1 MSELAAS
8 PTDIVATPTRSVAA
22 ARAARGAAGCA
33 GFAQQ
38 LKAFTAQPAVAKS
51 LPTIALVGLLGL
63 AAILWMTF
71 SAPPSRDLFHGLPD
85 EDRAAIAQSLQ
96 AAGMNYSVD
105 PDTGAIAVPETD
117 YHQAKML
124 LASQGL
130 PKSAPDGNSLIS
142 DLPLGSSR
150 AVEDQRLRGA
160 RALDLARPIEA
171 DRKRTR
177 LNYS

>member
-96 AAGMNYSVD
+96 PAGMNDSGD
-105 PDTGAIAVPETD
+105 RDTGTIDVPATD
-117 YHQAKML
+117 QHQHKMP
-124 LASQGL
+124 LAPPGR
-130 PKSAPDGNSLIS
+130 PKSA
-142 DLPLGSSR
+142 R
-150 AVEDQRLRGA
+150 TEEQ
-160 RALDLARPIEA
+160 EA
-171 DRKRTR
+171 
-177 LNYS
+177 

>member
-63 AAILWMTF
+63 AALLWMTF
-71 SAPPSRDLFHGLPD
+71 SATPSRDLFHGLPD
-85 EDRAAIAQSLQ
+85 ADRAAIAPSLQ
-96 AAGMNYSVD
+96 AAGMTYSVD
-105 PDTGAIAVPETD
+105 PATGAIALPDTD
-117 YHQAKML
+117 YPPAQML
-124 LASQGL
+124 LSSPVL
-130 PKSAPDGNSLIS
+130 PQSAPAGNHPIS
-142 DLPLGSSR
+142 
-150 AVEDQRLRGA
+150 
-160 RALDLARPIEA
+160 
-171 DRKRTR
+171 
-177 LNYS
+177 

>member
-22 ARAARGAAGCA
+22 ARAARGAAGFA

-71 SAPPSRDLFHGLPD
+71 SAPPSRDLFPGLPD
-85 EDRAAIAQSLQ
+85 ADRAAIAQSLQ
-96 AAGMNYSVD
+96 PAGMNYSVD
-105 PDTGAIAVPETD
+105 PATGAIAVHDTESPPATI
-117 YHQAKML
+117 
-124 LASQGL
+124 L
-130 PKSAPDGNSLIS
+130 PTSHGP
-142 DLPLGSSR
+142 P
-150 AVEDQRLRGA
+150 
-160 RALDLARPIEA
+160 
-171 DRKRTR
+171 T
-177 LNYS
+177 

>member
-85 EDRAAIAQSLQ
+85 EARAAIAQSLQ
-96 AAGMNYSVD
+96 AAGMNSSVD
-105 PDTGAIAVPETD
+105 PDTDRTCVVEGKSGAV
-117 YHQAKML
+117 L
-124 LASQGL
+124 LDHG
-130 PKSAPDGNSLIS
+130 G
-142 DLPLGSSR
+142 
-150 AVEDQRLRGA
+150 RLS
-160 RALDLARPIEA
+160 I
-171 DRKRTR
+171 KKK
-177 LNYS
+177 NK